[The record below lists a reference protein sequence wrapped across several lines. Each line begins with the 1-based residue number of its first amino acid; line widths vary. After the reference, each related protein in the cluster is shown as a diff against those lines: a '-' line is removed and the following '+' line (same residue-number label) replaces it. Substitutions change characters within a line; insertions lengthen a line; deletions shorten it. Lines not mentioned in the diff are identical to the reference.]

1 MEKIKKGFLFFAI
14 IIIGFMVPKFA
25 AAQTK
30 DPADLVILHGKVVTV
45 DPFRP
50 HAEAVAISADT
61 IRAVGTDRS
70 ISKLAG
76 NKTKVIDAKGLLVI
90 PGFIEG
96 HGHLMQL
103 GETLNELNLAN
114 AHNWSDIVQKVKK
127 TANKADSGDW
137 ILGYGWHQEKW
148 DHPPEPNVNGW
159 PTNAMLNKVSPDNP
173 VLLTHASGHGI
184 IANKKALELAG
195 VTAKTKSPEGGTI
208 VHGKNGEPIGV
219 LLDDAS
225 ALVYKAHA
233 QYLGQRSKKQAH
245 QDRIKQLQR
254 AAKDAISKGITT
266 FKAESNSLNMID
278 FFKKLD
284 AAGKLPLRIYAM
296 IDEPANVL
304 AKALP
309 KYRHVGRG
317 NWFLTVRSIGEK
329 TIDGALGTHTALMLK
344 PYNDLPDST
353 GLQATSTAEETKTAK
368 LAIKYGYQMDIH
380 AIGDRANREVLDIY
394 QKVFRKHPNKTN
406 LRWEI
411 SHAQHLNPKDL
422 PRFAKLGIIANM
434 QGIHACSDG
443 PYVVKRLGEKR
454 AREGAY
460 AWHKLIAHG
469 TVVTNGTDTPV
480 EDENPI
486 PNFKCSVTRQL
497 KSGAFFYPKE
507 DMTRLQ
513 ALKSYTINNAYSM
526 FQEDHLGSI
535 TPGKLADI
543 AILSRNIMSIPYY
556 SIDSTKVVYTII
568 GGKVKYDH
576 GEFKNM

>member
-1 MEKIKKGFLFFAI
+1 MAGGSGSWQEAVGSLYHFCYFERLLTRPDVFCKRSQYQAYIIHFIKTQTIMKQIKLGILLLAI
-14 IIIGFMVPKFA
+14 TGIGFVTCKSA
-25 AAQTK
+25 AAQSK
-30 DPADLVILHGKVVTV
+30 GSADLVILHGKVVTV
-45 DPFRP
+45 DPFHP
-50 HAEAVAISADT
+50 QAEAVAVSKDT
-61 IRAVGTDRS
+61 IRAVGTDRKV
-70 ISKLAG
+70 SKLEG
-76 NKTKVIDAKGLLVI
+76 SSTRVIDAKGLLVV

-96 HGHLMQL
+96 HGHLMEL
-103 GETLNELNLAN
+103 GKTLNELNLAD
-114 AHNWSDIVQKVKK
+114 AHSWPDIVQKVKK
-127 TANKADSGDW
+127 AAAKADSGDW

-148 DHPPEPNVNGW
+148 DHPPTPNVNGW
-159 PTNAMLNKVSPDNP
+159 PTNKMLNKVSPDNP

-184 IANKKALELAG
+184 IVNNKALELAG
-195 VTAKTKSPEGGTI
+195 ITTETKSPEGGTI
-208 VHGKNGEPIGV
+208 VHNNGKPIGV
-219 LLDDAS
+219 LLDDAA
-225 ALVYKAHA
+225 ALVYKVHA
-233 QYLGQRSKKQAH
+233 KVLAQRSRQQIY
-245 QDRIKQLQR
+245 QDHVNQLKR

-266 FKAESNSLNMID
+266 FKAESNSLGMID
-278 FFKKLD
+278 FYRKMNT
-284 AAGKLPLRIYAM
+284 AGKLPLRIYAM
-296 IDEPANVL
+296 IDEPSNVL

-309 KYRHVGRG
+309 KYRFVGRG

-353 GLQATSTAEETKTAK
+353 GLQATSIEEETKTVE
-368 LAIKYGYQMDIH
+368 LAIKNGYQVDIH

-394 QKVFRKHPNKTN
+394 QKVFMKHPDKTD

-497 KSGAFFYPKE
+497 KNGAFFFPKE
-507 DMTRLQ
+507 DMSRL
-513 ALKSYTINNAYSM
+513 
-526 FQEDHLGSI
+526 
-535 TPGKLADI
+535 
-543 AILSRNIMSIPYY
+543 
-556 SIDSTKVVYTII
+556 
-568 GGKVKYDH
+568 
-576 GEFKNM
+576 

>member
-1 MEKIKKGFLFFAI
+1 MKKIKFGILFLAVIGIGLVTCNFAS
-14 IIIGFMVPKFA
+14 
-25 AAQTK
+25 AQPK

-61 IRAVGTDRS
+61 IRAVGTDRR
-70 ISKLAG
+70 ISEFVG
-76 NKTKVIDAKGLLVI
+76 SNTQVIDAKGLLVV

-96 HGHLMQL
+96 HGHIMQL
-103 GETLNELNLAN
+103 GETLNELNLADVN
-114 AHNWSDIVQKVKK
+114 NWSDIVQKVKK
-127 TANKADSGDW
+127 ATEKAAPGKW
-137 ILGYGWHQEKW
+137 IVGYGWHQEKW
-148 DHPPEPNVNGW
+148 DHPPDPNVNGW
-159 PTNAMLNKVSPDNP
+159 PTNKMLNKVSPDNP

-184 IANKKALELAG
+184 IVNKKALELAG
-195 VTAKTKSPEGGTI
+195 ITAKTESPEGGTI
-208 VHGKNGEPIGV
+208 VHGKIGKPIGV
-219 LLDDAS
+219 LLDDAT
-225 ALVYKAHA
+225 ALVYKVHA
-233 QYLGQRSKKQAH
+233 KYLAQRSPQQVH
-245 QDRIKQLQR
+245 QDRIKQLER

-278 FFKKLD
+278 FFKKLN

-296 IDEPANVL
+296 INAPSNVL

-309 KYRHVGRG
+309 HYRIIGHG

-329 TIDGALGTHTALMLK
+329 TIDGALGTHTAHMLK
-344 PYNDLPDST
+344 PYNDLPNST
-353 GLQATSTAEETKTAK
+353 GLQATSIAQETKTAE
-368 LAIKYGYQMDIH
+368 LAVKYGYQMDIH
-380 AIGDRANREVLDIY
+380 AIGDLANRQVLNIY
-394 QKVFRKHPNKTN
+394 QKVFLEHPGKTD

-411 SHAQHLNPKDL
+411 SHAQHLNPSDI

-443 PYVVKRLGEKR
+443 PYVVKRLGKKR
-454 AREGAY
+454 TRQGAY
-460 AWHKLIAHG
+460 AWHKLISYG

-497 KSGAFFYPKE
+497 KSGAFFYPQE

-535 TPGKLADI
+535 TPGNLADI
-543 AILSRNIMSIPYY
+543 AILSKDIMSIPYY
-556 SIDSTKVVYTII
+556 SIDSARIVYTII

-576 GEFKNM
+576 GKFKNL